1 MDELSPSSRRLVVV
15 GTLLALFVASTNTTV
30 VSTALPTIVGDLG
43 GLNLLSWVFTAYML
57 TSTVTVPIS
66 GKLGDLYGRKLFVL
80 AGIGIFT
87 LASAVA
93 GLSQSI
99 EQLIVLRGIQGI
111 GGGLIMSNAY
121 AIIGDIFPPAER
133 GKYQGMFSGV
143 FGISSVL
150 GPFIGGALTD
160 QVSWRGVFY
169 LNVPFAMAAL
179 ALLTIVLPA
188 MRRGERRYE
197 IDYLGVAVLTGS
209 IVSFLL
215 ALVWGGDEYAWTS
228 PTIVGLVAL
237 AALLG
242 AAFLLVEARAKEPVL
257 PLHLFRNRV
266 FAVASLLT
274 LVSGTGMYGAI
285 TYMPM
290 FVQGVLGFSA
300 TNSGLVTSPMMLG
313 LVVSSTL
320 AGFLAS
326 RTGRTKPFILGGGL
340 VLVAGMFLL
349 SRFSPD
355 TTRLLAS
362 LGMIVVGAGIGFS
375 MPIVNLVV
383 QNAFSREYLG
393 VATSST
399 QFFRQIGGTL
409 GVAVFGTL
417 VVTGLQSN
425 LERNL
430 PPDVQAQ
437 IPPALLQRLEEP
449 QTLLNESA
457 KVRLRSDFDS
467 VGPEGPALYST
478 SIAATKQSLAD
489 ALTVVFFLGFVVSAI
504 AFALSFFLPERSL
517 RSSWDEAPATARGEA
532 QPTPVAV
539 RLVVPQVDD

>member
-320 AGFLAS
+320 A
-326 RTGRTKPFILGGGL
+326 
-340 VLVAGMFLL
+340 
-349 SRFSPD
+349 
-355 TTRLLAS
+355 
-362 LGMIVVGAGIGFS
+362 
-375 MPIVNLVV
+375 
-383 QNAFSREYLG
+383 
-393 VATSST
+393 
-399 QFFRQIGGTL
+399 
-409 GVAVFGTL
+409 
-417 VVTGLQSN
+417 
-425 LERNL
+425 
-430 PPDVQAQ
+430 
-437 IPPALLQRLEEP
+437 
-449 QTLLNESA
+449 
-457 KVRLRSDFDS
+457 
-467 VGPEGPALYST
+467 
-478 SIAATKQSLAD
+478 
-489 ALTVVFFLGFVVSAI
+489 
-504 AFALSFFLPERSL
+504 
-517 RSSWDEAPATARGEA
+517 
-532 QPTPVAV
+532 
-539 RLVVPQVDD
+539 